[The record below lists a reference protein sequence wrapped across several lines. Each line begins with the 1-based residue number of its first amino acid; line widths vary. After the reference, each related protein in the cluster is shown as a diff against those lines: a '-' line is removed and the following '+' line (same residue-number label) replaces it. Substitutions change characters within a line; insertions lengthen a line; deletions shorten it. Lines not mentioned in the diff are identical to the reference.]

1 MIKSN
6 SNREKI
12 LEGNIK
18 KAIISLSLPIMF
30 GNAIQ
35 TIYQVVD
42 MFWVS
47 RLADGDHAVAAIN
60 FVWPIIFVTIAFGIG
75 INIAGTSIVAQFI
88 GLNKET
94 EAKKVGGQLISFSFV
109 FSFVLGI
116 LGVLFGRHLLAA
128 TGASGTMFELS
139 WEFLSIIFAGM
150 PTMFVFFAFQS
161 IKQGQGD
168 TLTPM
173 VLAGGSVILNII
185 LDPIFMFTLDMG
197 IAGAAWATVVSR
209 ALSSLA
215 GLYLIFF
222 TNNGIQLKLEDLR
235 FNFPVL
241 KKIIRVGFPAALGNS
256 AEGFGFMVLN
266 IFVLSFGSFTVAAF
280 GIGNKI
286 NSLVLMPAMGIGA
299 ALAAIIGQNLGAD
312 QIDRAKEAVKEAVK
326 LSVSILAVGGSILF
340 LIAPWVVGIFS
351 NEPIVLEQG
360 IYYLRVI
367 SVSLPLMGIFQ
378 SFVGTFQGS
387 GHTVTAMLITTG
399 RLWALRIPLILLL
412 QNVTTLAEKS
422 VWYAMA
428 TSNLLI
434 CIVAFGLF
442 SLGHWQKKIVSEEE
456 DYTEELQFG
465 Q

>member
-1 MIKSN
+1 MIKN
-6 SNREKI
+6 TNRDRI
-12 LEGNIK
+12 LKGDIK
-18 KAIISLSLPIMF
+18 KAIISLSLPIML

-75 INIAGTSIVAQFI
+75 INIAGTSIIAQFI
-88 GLNKET
+88 GLNKEI
-94 EAKKVGGQLISFSFV
+94 EARKVAGQLISFSFL
-109 FSFVLGI
+109 FSLALGI
-116 LGVLFGRHLLAA
+116 LGVLFGRNLLAA
-128 TGASGTMFELS
+128 TGASGTLFDLS
-139 WEFLSIIFAGM
+139 WEFLAIIFAGM

-168 TLTPM
+168 TLIPM
-173 VLAGGSVILNII
+173 ILAGGSVLLNIV
-185 LDPIFMFTLDMG
+185 LDPIFMFSLNMG
-197 IAGAAWATVVSR
+197 IAGAAWATVFSR
-209 ALSSLA
+209 ALSSVA
-215 GLYLIFF
+215 GLYLLFF
-222 TNNGIQLKLEDLR
+222 TNSGIRLRIQDLR
-235 FNFPVL
+235 FNLTVL
-241 KKIIRVGFPAALGNS
+241 QKIIRVGLPAAFGNS
-256 AEGFGFMVLN
+256 VEGFGFMVLN
-266 IFVLSFGSFTVAAF
+266 IFVLSFGSFTIAAF

-299 ALAAIIGQNLGAD
+299 ALAAIVGQNLGAD
-312 QIDRAKEAVKEAVK
+312 QIERATLAVKEAIK
-326 LSVSILAVGGSILF
+326 LSVTLLAIGGAALF
-340 LIAPWVVGIFS
+340 ISAPWVVGIFS
-351 NEPIVLEQG
+351 NEQVVLEQG
-360 IYYLRVI
+360 VYYLRVI
-367 SVSLPLMGIFQ
+367 SISLPLMGIFQ

-399 RLWALRIPLILLL
+399 RLWVLRIPLILLL
-412 QNVTTLAEKS
+412 QNVTTLGEKS

-434 CIVAFGLF
+434 CLIAFGLF
-442 SLGHWQKKIVSEEE
+442 SLGHWQEKIVSHED

>member
-1 MIKSN
+1 MIKN
-6 SNREKI
+6 KNREKI

-18 KAIISLSLPIMF
+18 KAIIALSLPIML

-75 INIAGTSIVAQFI
+75 INIAGTSIVAQFT
-88 GLNKET
+88 GLNKEA
-94 EAKKVGGQLISFSFV
+94 EAKKVSGQLISFSFV
-109 FSFVLGI
+109 FSLTLGI
-116 LGVLFGRHLLAA
+116 LGVLFGRNLLAA
-128 TGASGTMFELS
+128 TGASGAMYDLS

-150 PTMFVFFAFQS
+150 PTMFLFFAFQS

-185 LDPIFMFTLDMG
+185 LDPIFMFTLNMG

-209 ALSSLA
+209 ALSSIA
-215 GLYLIFF
+215 GLYLLFF
-222 TNNGIQLKLEDLR
+222 TDNGLRLSLTDLR
-235 FNFPVL
+235 FNPVVL
-241 KKIIRVGFPAALGNS
+241 KKIIRVGLPAALGNS
-256 AEGFGFMVLN
+256 VEGFGFMVLN
-266 IFVLSFGSFTVAAF
+266 IFVLGFGSFSVAAF

-299 ALAAIIGQNLGAD
+299 ALAAIVGQNLGAD
-312 QIDRAKEAVKEAVK
+312 QTDRATQAVKEAMK
-326 LSVSILAVGGSILF
+326 LSVTLLILGGGLLF
-340 LIAPWVVGIFS
+340 FLAPLVVGIFS

-367 SVSLPLMGIFQ
+367 SISLPLMGIFQ
-378 SFVGTFQGS
+378 SFVGAFQGS

-399 RLWALRIPLILLL
+399 RLWALRIPLILVL
-412 QNVTTLAEKS
+412 QNLTTLAEKS

-434 CIVAFGLF
+434 CLVAFGFF
-442 SLGHWQKKIVSEEE
+442 SMGHWKKKIVSEED
-456 DYTEELQFG
+456 DYTEEPQFG